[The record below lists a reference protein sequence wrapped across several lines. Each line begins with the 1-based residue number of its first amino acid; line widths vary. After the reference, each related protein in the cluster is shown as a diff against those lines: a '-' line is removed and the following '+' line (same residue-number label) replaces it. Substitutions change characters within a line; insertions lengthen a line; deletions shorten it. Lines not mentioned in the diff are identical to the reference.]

1 MSEKY
6 KVLLHDKPNF
16 LTLTVV
22 GWVDLFI
29 RPVYTQILD
38 ESFRYCMKS
47 KGLIIEKLR
56 PPYTIK
62 YDINIPSRKL
72 FKNKGFLAFPIKSEL
87 DKDLLI
93 FKWQSG
99 GLNSS
104 PQDYSWVFS
113 YKIQETSLP
122 VFILKPKKF
131 FLNLKQ
137 TAIQVNKSFDEKY
150 LFESPH
156 KYEEGDEKKIKE
168 IFKNTDLQTIILSY
182 YPICI
187 ECNGTE
193 IFYYRKNDSSKLES
207 VPEILIGINELH
219 NKVKEIKTVIQ

>member
-1 MSEKY
+1 MSDIEIGLLLLVAV
-6 KVLLHDKPNF
+6 VLVFFGILHDRK
-16 LTLTVV
+16 
-22 GWVDLFI
+22 
-29 RPVYTQILD
+29 ILQKINKT
-38 ESFRYCMKS
+38 FKS

-137 TAIQVNKSFDEKY
+137 TAIQINKSFDEKY
-150 LFESPH
+150 LFESPY

-168 IFKNTDLQTIILSY
+168 IFKNTDLQNIILSY

-193 IFYYRKNDSSKLES
+193 IFYYRKNDSSKLEL

-219 NKVKEIKTVIQ
+219 DKVKEIKTVIQ